1 MKTTGVFYYPP
12 LINEQALYIGGLR
25 DTVNQYT
32 SVKYP
37 EYYRPNMQVD
47 QLGCKAEMI
56 AQYFFWSHKAKY
68 KATQM
73 LGVDPIKDA
82 DIIVGQKRIDVK
94 GLWSY
99 VTECRVNKKAHLK
112 DKKIT
117 HYLFIRPDDDGLE
130 NDVAQWWLFSHKEVS
145 KWKVKKLK
153 YTDAYVNPII

>member
-73 LGVDPIKDA
+73 LELI
-82 DIIVGQKRIDVK
+82 
-94 GLWSY
+94 L
-99 VTECRVNKKAHLK
+99 
-112 DKKIT
+112 
-117 HYLFIRPDDDGLE
+117 
-130 NDVAQWWLFSHKEVS
+130 
-145 KWKVKKLK
+145 
-153 YTDAYVNPII
+153 